1 VSAPATIQE
10 LATEIV
16 ETFRRHERNCRYSAG
31 KGAACVELAEC
42 REELADLV
50 VEQIRKV
57 NRK

>member
-1 VSAPATIQE
+1 M
-10 LATEIV
+10 EIV
-16 ETFRRHERNCRYSAG
+16 ETFRQHERNCRYSAG
-31 KGAACVELAEC
+31 KGAACVELPEC

>member
-1 VSAPATIQE
+1 MSAPATIQE

-16 ETFRRHERNCRYSAG
+16 AVFRRHERNCRYSAG
-31 KGAACVELAEC
+31 KGAACVELPEC